1 MTQSVKSNIMLLN
14 INILKKL
21 RFKLLFFA
29 IFTLKSCYPVSHVM
43 IGDKQIPIDYN
54 NVKVYYDFPD
64 TYEKIAIIEASSDLA
79 FKDFSIEFTHQQK
92 TNKALN
98 RLKKEAASLGANGIV
113 LQNISTILKQH
124 FNFNENNKG
133 MISASSRHEKQK
145 ELNAVAIF
153 VK

>member
-1 MTQSVKSNIMLLN
+1 MKKIDFKFLFLSVFI
-14 INILKKL
+14 
-21 RFKLLFFA
+21 
-29 IFTLKSCYPVSHVM
+29 LKSCYPVSHII
-43 IGDKQIPIDYN
+43 IGETKYPIDYT
-54 NVKVYYDFPD
+54 NVKVYYDYPD
-64 TYEKIAIIEASSDLA
+64 AYEKIAIIEASSDIA
-79 FKDFSIEFTHQQK
+79 FKDFSIELTHQQK

-113 LQNISTILKQH
+113 LQNISTTLKQH

-153 VK
+153 IK

>member
-1 MTQSVKSNIMLLN
+1 MKKFDIKFLFLSVFI
-14 INILKKL
+14 
-21 RFKLLFFA
+21 
-29 IFTLKSCYPVSHVM
+29 LKSCYPVSHII
-43 IGDKQIPIDYN
+43 IGETQAPIDYTS
-54 NVKVYYDFPD
+54 VKVYHDYPD
-64 TYEKIAIIEASSDLA
+64 PCEKIAIIEASSDIA
-79 FKDFSIEFTHQQK
+79 FKDLSIELTHQQK

-113 LQNISTILKQH
+113 LQNISTTLKQH

-133 MISASSRHEKQK
+133 TISASSRHEKQK